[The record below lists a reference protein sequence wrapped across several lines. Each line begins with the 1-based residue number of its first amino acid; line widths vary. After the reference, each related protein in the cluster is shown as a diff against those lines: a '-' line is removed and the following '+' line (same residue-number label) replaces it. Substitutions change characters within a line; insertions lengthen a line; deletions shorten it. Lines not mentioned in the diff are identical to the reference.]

1 MQTSLGLATWLHLV
15 AAVLWMGGVLTLLY
29 IVWPE
34 LKSALGFSSARTRIA
49 YGVVRRFTWVFLTCI
64 VVLIASG
71 IYMMRED
78 ENYLGIL
85 DFRNTWSK
93 LLVFKH
99 ALFVVMVAAA
109 IYIGFVVNPRI
120 GRSLK
125 EGRHAAVAAKMAVR
139 QRRMAYLNIALILLI
154 LLITGLLTGI

>member
-1 MQTSLGLATWLHLV
+1 MQTSLGLASWLHLI

-64 VVLIASG
+64 VVLIATG
-71 IYMMRED
+71 IFMMRED
-78 ENYLGIL
+78 ENYLGFL
-85 DFRNTWSK
+85 DFRNTWAK
-93 LLVFKH
+93 LLFLKH
-99 ALFVVMVAAA
+99 SLFVVMVAAA
-109 IYIGFVVNPRI
+109 LYIGFVVNPRI

-125 EGRHAAVAAKMAVR
+125 EGRHAKSALQMAIR
-139 QRRMAYLNIALILLI
+139 QRRVAYLNIALILLI
-154 LLITGLLTGI
+154 LLITGMLTGI

>member
-1 MQTSLGLATWLHLV
+1 MQTKLGLATFVHLV

-34 LKSALGFSSARTRIA
+34 LKSALGFSPTRTRIA

-64 VVLIASG
+64 VVLTVSG
-71 IYMMRED
+71 VYMMLED
-78 ENYLGIL
+78 ENYLGMF
-85 DFRNTWSK
+85 DFRNWWSK
-93 LLVFKH
+93 LLFAKH

-120 GRSLK
+120 GRGL
-125 EGRHAAVAAKMAVR
+125 EGGGHGKVAIQMAIR